1 VRVLKEI
8 LAPCSSKLIKLDDRG
23 RLDQKEVKYM
33 RKYEVMYVIRTDIE
47 QEQVQATVEKFQNII
62 TNGNGEITKHDL
74 MGKRRL
80 AYEINKFRDGHYV
93 LVHFN
98 AEPAV
103 VAELDRVLK
112 ITDEIIRHL
121 IVKDVA

>member
-1 VRVLKEI
+1 
-8 LAPCSSKLIKLDDRG
+8 
-23 RLDQKEVKYM
+23 M
-33 RKYEVMYVIRTDIE
+33 RKYEVMYIIRTDIE
-47 QEQVQATVEKFQNII
+47 QEQVQSTVEKFQGII
-62 TNGNGEITKHDL
+62 TNNGGEITKHDL

-93 LVHFN
+93 LVQFT

-103 VAELDRVLK
+103 VAEMDRVMK
-112 ITDEIIRHL
+112 ISDEIIRYL

>member
-1 VRVLKEI
+1 
-8 LAPCSSKLIKLDDRG
+8 
-23 RLDQKEVKYM
+23 M
-33 RKYEVMYVIRTDIE
+33 RKYELMYIIRTDIE
-47 QEQVQATVEKFQNII
+47 QEVVQSTVEKFQGII
-62 TNGNGEITKHDL
+62 SNGGGEISKHDL

-80 AYEINKFRDGHYV
+80 AYEIKKFRDGHYV

-112 ITDEIIRHL
+112 ISDEVIRHL
-121 IVKDVA
+121 IVNDVA

>member
-1 VRVLKEI
+1 
-8 LAPCSSKLIKLDDRG
+8 
-23 RLDQKEVKYM
+23 M
-33 RKYEVMYVIRTDIE
+33 RKYEMMYIIRTDVE
-47 QEQVQATVEKFQNII
+47 QELVQSTVEKFQGII
-62 TNGNGEITKHDL
+62 TNGGGEISKHDL

-80 AYEINKFRDGHYV
+80 AYEIKKFRDGHYV

-112 ITDEIIRHL
+112 ISDEVIRHL
-121 IVKDVA
+121 IVNDVA

>member
-1 VRVLKEI
+1 
-8 LAPCSSKLIKLDDRG
+8 
-23 RLDQKEVKYM
+23 M
-33 RKYEVMYVIRTDIE
+33 RKYEMMYIIRTDIE
-47 QEQVQATVEKFQNII
+47 QEVVQSTVEKFQGII
-62 TNGNGEITKHDL
+62 TNGGGEVSKHDL

-103 VAELDRVLK
+103 VTELDRVLK
-112 ITDEIIRHL
+112 ISDEVIRHL
-121 IVKDVA
+121 ITNDVA